1 MKKGFTIIELLVVIA
16 IIGLVAAIVLVSI
29 GNVKA
34 KNRDARRMA
43 DMKQIATAL
52 NLYNNTN
59 NRYPI
64 GDINAMTTAL
74 VNNGSIPS
82 VPKDPLNSGLY
93 VFTYTS
99 ADGLTFTLGF
109 YLETNTIQ
117 GYSQGPNTII
127 P

>member
-29 GNVKA
+29 GNIKA
-34 KNRDARRMA
+34 KNRDARRIA
-43 DMKQIATAL
+43 DMKQIANAL
-52 NLYNNTN
+52 NLYSNIT

-82 VPKDPLNSGLY
+82 VPKDPLDSGLY
-93 VFTYTS
+93 VYTYTS
-99 ADGLTFTLGF
+99 VDGLNFTLGF

-117 GYSQGPNTII
+117 GYSPGANTII

>member
-29 GNVKA
+29 GNVKT
-34 KNRDARRMA
+34 KNRDARRIA

-52 NLYNNTN
+52 NLYNNTHN
-59 NRYPI
+59 LYPV

-74 VNNGSIPS
+74 VNEGSILG

-93 VFTYTS
+93 VYTYTS
-99 ADGLTFTLGF
+99 ANGLTFTLGF